1 MKTHQQI
8 SVLKPILMVLITFF
22 ISVVIFAQEELPHD
36 STIQEPTLQ
45 DTIPQEPTIQDTILQ
60 EPTMQDSTIQDSS
73 IVVANNV
80 EEPIKEKKETKRKDS
95 FKIFAGGTL
104 NALNVSSD
112 MYESSEDAGFMLG
125 VSYKRGKFFYY
136 EFGARYNQ
144 YGYKLTDLSIPG
156 NGQSSFSVSVMDIPL
171 NVGIN
176 FTSFVE
182 RIIGVRIFAGLV
194 PAFRLSVGDNDLGI
208 TKESTNTFNFHGQ
221 AGVGV
226 DVAFLFLESG
236 INYGFGDLLKNDV
249 QSNPVQVFINLGFR
263 F

>member
-1 MKTHQQI
+1 MKTHQCR
-8 SVLKPILMVLITFF
+8 SVLKPILLIVITFF
-22 ISVVIFAQEELPHD
+22 ISSVIFAQEEIPRD
-36 STIQEPTLQ
+36 S
-45 DTIPQEPTIQDTILQ
+45 TIQDTILQ
-60 EPTMQDSTIQDSS
+60 EPTIQDTVLQEPTIQ
-73 IVVANNV
+73 
-80 EEPIKEKKETKRKDS
+80 EEPKKEKKESKRKDS
-95 FKIFAGGTL
+95 FKIFGGGTI

-156 NGQSSFSVSVMDIPL
+156 NGQSSFRVGVMDIPI

-176 FTSFVE
+176 FTSFVD
-182 RIIGVRIFAGLV
+182 RIVGVRIFAGLV
-194 PAFRLSVGDNDLGI
+194 PAFRLSVGDNELGI
-208 TKESTNTFNFHGQ
+208 TKESTNTFNLHGQ

-226 DVAFLFLESG
+226 DVAFLFLEAG
-236 INYGFGDLLKNDV
+236 FNYGFGDLLKNDV

>member
-1 MKTHQQI
+1 MKTHQCR
-8 SVLKPILMVLITFF
+8 SVLKPILLIVITFF
-22 ISVVIFAQEELPHD
+22 ISSVIFAQEEIPRD
-36 STIQEPTLQ
+36 STIQ
-45 DTIPQEPTIQDTILQ
+45 DTILQEPTIQDTILQ
-60 EPTMQDSTIQDSS
+60 EPTIQDT
-73 IVVANNV
+73 ILQEPVIQDTILQ
-80 EEPIKEKKETKRKDS
+80 EEPKKEKKESKRKDS
-95 FKIFAGGTL
+95 FKIFGGGTI

-156 NGQSSFSVSVMDIPL
+156 NGQSSFRVGVMDIPI

-176 FTSFVE
+176 FTSFVD
-182 RIIGVRIFAGLV
+182 RIVGVRIFAGLV
-194 PAFRLSVGDNDLGI
+194 PAFRLSVGDNELGI
-208 TKESTNTFNFHGQ
+208 TKESTNTFNLHGQ

-226 DVAFLFLESG
+226 DVAFLFLEAG
-236 INYGFGDLLKNDV
+236 FNYGFGDLLKNDV